1 MKENKI
7 ALIDAD
13 SILYICCWDKEE
25 KCYITDYPKA
35 FHQVNTL
42 ITKIIL
48 ETKSTHYLGFFSA
61 SKSFRKKEF
70 ESYKSNRD
78 KLVRPEHIPVV
89 REYIMDKWGFVK
101 LDNLEADDG
110 VCICSKLMTN
120 TVICSPDKD
129 ILYLEGTHYNYKK
142 DEWVTTSKE
151 EAQKYFWM
159 DMVTGQ
165 TGDGVKGIPGKG
177 VKYAEKLYEYAKKDD
192 YAFSELEI
200 IPIFRNIIFSEYIDH
215 FGEYKGIEEFYKNY
229 KLLKILETDEKFE
242 TTYKELIENPLEVNI
257 NKLTI

>member
-1 MKENKI
+1 MMEEVLKENKI

-48 ETKSTHYLGFFSA
+48 ETKATHYLGFFSA

-89 REYIMDKWGFVK
+89 REYIMDKWGFIK

-142 DEWVTTSKE
+142 DEWVTTNE
-151 EAQKYFWM
+151 IEAVRFFWM
-159 DMVTGQ
+159 DMITGQ
-165 TGDGVKGIPGKG
+165 PGDGVKGIPGKG
-177 VKYAEKLYEYAKKDD
+177 VKYAEKLLTEGYFWDILIDRWCRNMVFDEYMD
-192 YAFSELEI
+192 Y
-200 IPIFRNIIFSEYIDH
+200 

>member
-1 MKENKI
+1 MMEEVLKENKI

-48 ETKSTHYLGFFSA
+48 ETKATHYLGFFSA

-89 REYIMDKWGFVK
+89 REYIMDKWGFIK

-159 DMVTGQ
+159 DMITGQ
-165 TGDGVKGIPGKG
+165 PGDGVKGIPKKG
-177 VKYAEKLYEYAKKDD
+177 IKYAKELFDKYTLYGENYL
-192 YAFSELEI
+192 SLVL
-200 IPIFRNIIFSEYIDH
+200 NEYINH